1 MFAQC
6 TWKCASSVLLLAL
19 LSCVLSPPAHASKV
33 SEQLLTQA
41 LSVVQQAQKWKRN
54 NCFFM
59 KICKGKK
66 CCKRSVLC
74 MDLSCPF
81 TALDITVAS
90 ALPYVMFWSLHFKI

>member
-6 TWKCASSVLLLAL
+6 TWKCASSVLLVAL

-41 LSVVQQAQKWKRN
+41 LNVVQQAQKWKRN
-54 NCFFM
+54 KWFFM

-66 CCKRSVLC
+66 CCKRSVPVHAFVTSIHSFRYFSGLC
-74 MDLSCPF
+74 P
-81 TALDITVAS
+81 ALCHVLVFA
-90 ALPYVMFWSLHFKI
+90 F